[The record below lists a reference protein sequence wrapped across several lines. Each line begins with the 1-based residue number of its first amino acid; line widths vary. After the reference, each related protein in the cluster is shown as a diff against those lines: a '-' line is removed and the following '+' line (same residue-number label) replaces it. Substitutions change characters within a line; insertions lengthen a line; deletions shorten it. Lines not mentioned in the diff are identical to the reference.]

1 MTDKIEKETEN
12 KINQLQMLE
21 QSLNNF
27 LLQKQQFQAQLIEID
42 SALTELKST
51 EKAYKI
57 VGNIMVASK
66 KEDLEK
72 DLKQKK
78 EMVELRIKTLEKQE
92 QKLRDK
98 ASSLQEEVMQKLK
111 PKK

>member
-1 MTDKIEKETEN
+1 MSEVSKDTQQKIS
-12 KINQLQMLE
+12 QLQVFE
-21 QSLNNF
+21 QSMQNL
-27 LLQKQQFQAQLIEID
+27 LLQKQQFQQQLIEID
-42 SALTELKST
+42 SALEELKST

-66 KEDLEK
+66 KEDLDK

-92 QKLRDK
+92 AKIKEK
-98 ASSLQEEVMQKLK
+98 ASEMQAEVLK
-111 PKK
+111 DIKGKE